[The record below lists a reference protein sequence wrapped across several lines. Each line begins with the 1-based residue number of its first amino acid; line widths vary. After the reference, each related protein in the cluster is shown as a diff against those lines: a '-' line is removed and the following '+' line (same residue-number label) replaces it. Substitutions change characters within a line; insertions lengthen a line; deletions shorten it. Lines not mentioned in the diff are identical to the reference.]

1 MQHTGKHLQYRLAS
15 NIGCLFLA
23 LPIPAF
29 ALAFGIVAVKLPP
42 AAELP
47 AQPPNV
53 AQACGICHS
62 GDYIATQP
70 PLTQQ
75 QWKSVATAMIKHY
88 GCPISAQNIPI
99 IVKWLVETNGKNE

>member
-1 MQHTGKHLQYRLAS
+1 MQHIGNRLGYRLAS
-15 NIGCLFLA
+15 SIGCVFLA

-29 ALAFGIVAVKLPP
+29 ALAFGAVTVKLPP

-47 AQPPNV
+47 GQPPSV

-62 GDYIATQP
+62 GDYITTQP

-75 QWKSVATAMIKHY
+75 QWKSVATTMVNRY
-88 GCPISAQNIPI
+88 GCPISTQDIPI
-99 IVKWLVETNGKNE
+99 ITKWLVKVNGKNR